1 MRAFS
6 LFSLFTLMIASA
18 ISAQET
24 KEAAPA
30 GLSLVERLGFA
41 PNARLLIVNADD
53 FGMNHSSNEG
63 TVKALK
69 TGAVTSSTIMV
80 CCPWAEG
87 AIEFALKHPQ
97 ANLGVHTT
105 LTSEWGRYK
114 WGPVLG
120 RTAVPTLCTDKGY
133 FHGDVIEIYT
143 LSKLDEA
150 EKEVRAQIDKLIGAG
165 VDVTH
170 IDSHMGA
177 MQYDP
182 MFHER
187 YIRIADSYDLPCRL
201 PGRDL
206 LSAIGQEGLLDLA
219 RELNV
224 LGPEVLYMDGPE
236 SLEETESWFKD
247 RMSKLPEGKVSEL
260 YIHCAI
266 DTPEMHATTGSTE
279 RRVADT
285 DFFSDPA
292 TLAWIHEQGIELISY
307 RELRQLQRTGAPL
320 PRVAKYGW

>member
-1 MRAFS
+1 MRTLCLISFC
-6 LFSLFTLMIASA
+6 TLMASSS
-18 ISAQET
+18 ISAE
-24 KEAAPA
+24 EAKAPVQA
-30 GLSLVERLGFA
+30 EKSLVERLGFP
-41 PNARLLIVNADD
+41 PNARVLIINADD
-53 FGMNHSSNEG
+53 FGMNHSCNEG
-63 TVKALK
+63 TAKALK
-69 TGAVTSSTIMV
+69 AGAVTSSTIMV
-80 CCPWAEG
+80 CCPWFEG
-87 AIEFALKHPQ
+87 AVEFASRQPQ
-97 ANLGVHTT
+97 ANLGAHTT
-105 LTSEWGRYK
+105 LTSEWKRYK

-133 FHGDVIEIYT
+133 FHEDVMDIYA
-143 LSKLDEA
+143 LANLDEA
-150 EKEVRAQIDKLIGAG
+150 EKEVRAQIDKLLAAG

-182 MFHER
+182 TFHER

-201 PGRDL
+201 PGVDL

-219 RELNV
+219 KELNV
-224 LGPEVLYMDGPE
+224 LGPEILYMDGPE

-247 RMSKLPEGKVSEL
+247 CMSKLPEGKVSEL
-260 YIHCAI
+260 YIHCAV

-307 RELRQLQRTGAPL
+307 RELRQLQRTGTAL